1 MSIRRFAHDMP
12 EEDDMTTDTVTATT
26 TPSRPRPFVRR
37 ADLGLVAAVIT
48 AAAFGTSGPFAK
60 ALLATGWSSGAI
72 VLLRVGLAA
81 LVLAVPAVL
90 ACRGRWPAVRANL
103 PVILVFG
110 LVAVAGCQVAYFN
123 AVSTLSVGVALLLE
137 YSGTVLVVLWVWLR
151 TRLTP
156 SRLTIA
162 GGVAALAGL
171 GLVLDIAGQNPPD
184 LAGVMWGL
192 LAAVGLAAYFVASSH
207 GDGGLPPVVLAGF
220 GMGVGAVALAVLGAV
235 GVVPLEFRTADVVVA
250 GQTLPWWAAVGELA
264 LVAAALAYLLG
275 TFAARALGATVAS
288 FVGLSEVL
296 FAILFAWLLLGELPS
311 LIQLVGGVLVV
322 AGVVGVRIGEQ
333 AIVAE

>member
-1 MSIRRFAHDMP
+1 
-12 EEDDMTTDTVTATT
+12 MTTDTVTAATST
-26 TPSRPRPFVRR
+26 APRPRPFVHR
-37 ADLGLVAAVIT
+37 ADLGLVAAVVT

-81 LVLAVPAVL
+81 VVLAVPAVL
-90 ACRGRWPAVRANL
+90 ACRGRWGRVRANL

-123 AVSTLSVGVALLLE
+123 AVGTLSIGVALLLE
-137 YSGTVLVVLWVWLR
+137 YSGTILVMLWVWLR
-151 TRLTP
+151 TRRAP
-156 SRLTIA
+156 ARLTVV
-162 GGVAALAGL
+162 GGLVALTGL

-184 LAGVMWGL
+184 PIGVIWGL

-207 GDGGLPPVVLAGF
+207 GDGGLPAVALAGF
-220 GMGVGAVALAVLGAV
+220 GMGVGAVALGVLGAIRV
-235 GVVPLEFRTADVVVA
+235 LPLEFRTAAVVVA
-250 GQTLPWWAAVGELA
+250 GQDLPWWAAVGELA

-275 TFAARALGATVAS
+275 TFAVRRLGATVAS

-296 FAILFAWLLLGELPS
+296 FAILFAWLLLAELPS
-311 LIQLVGGVLVV
+311 LIQLAGGVLVV
-322 AGVVGVRIGEQ
+322 AGVVAVRLGESRRPG
-333 AIVAE
+333 